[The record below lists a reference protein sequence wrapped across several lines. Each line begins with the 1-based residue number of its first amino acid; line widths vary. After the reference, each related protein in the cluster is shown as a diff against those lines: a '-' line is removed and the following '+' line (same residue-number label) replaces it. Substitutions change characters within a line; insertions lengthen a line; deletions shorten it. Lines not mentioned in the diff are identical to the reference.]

1 MVLII
6 AGVRVCFVEVLD
18 LRRAEVRSSSGLGE
32 GVYIL
37 KKSVCTSR
45 LVNMVFS
52 RCDMYL
58 SSVGVAFLC
67 PQLLVGSTEY
77 I

>member
-32 GVYIL
+32 GMRCIYI
-37 KKSVCTSR
+37 KEKCVHFEIS
-45 LVNMVFS
+45 
-52 RCDMYL
+52 
-58 SSVGVAFLC
+58 
-67 PQLLVGSTEY
+67 
-77 I
+77 